1 MRYRIL
7 AAGMISAL
15 AGSLAAQAEPVTAED
30 FAKFPSVSSVSMSL
44 EGDMLVGVIADPS
57 KDGDARAAAYW
68 DLSGE
73 IDTTK
78 PLVPSNI
85 TPSSG
90 KTKFYGA
97 SALKNKKSLWFTVQ
111 PYIGALEGCGE
122 GKTTGSTKK
131 YLQKVYMGNERIKKI
146 DDLPDGRA
154 EIGMIP
160 IENSVAGRVGERF
173 CPGQGHRSRGAA
185 GYIRHKGHDAVCRR
199 HA

>member
-7 AAGMISAL
+7 AAGLLSAL
-15 AGSLAAQAEPVTAED
+15 AGSMTVHADPIPAED
-30 FAKFPSVSSVSMSL
+30 FSKFPSISSVSMSL
-44 EGDMLVGVIADPS
+44 EGDMLVGVVADPS
-57 KDGDARAAAYW
+57 KDGEQRAAAYW
-68 DLSGE
+68 DLSGD
-73 IDTTK
+73 IDTSK

-90 KTKFYGA
+90 KTKFYAA

-146 DDLPDGRA
+146 DDLPTGRA
-154 EIGMIP
+154 EVGANKAMLRCF
-160 IENSVAGRVGERF
+160 ELVGETNIESLL
-173 CPGQGHRSRGAA
+173 PL
-185 GYIRHKGHDAVCRR
+185 DP
-199 HA
+199 

>member
-1 MRYRIL
+1 
-7 AAGMISAL
+7 
-15 AGSLAAQAEPVTAED
+15 
-30 FAKFPSVSSVSMSL
+30 
-44 EGDMLVGVIADPS
+44 
-57 KDGDARAAAYW
+57 
-68 DLSGE
+68 SGE

-154 EIGMIP
+154 EIGANKMLLRCF
-160 IENSVAGRVGERF
+160 ELVGETNIESIL
-173 CPGQGHRSRGAA
+173 PLDPS
-185 GYIRHKGHDAVCRR
+185 
-199 HA
+199 